1 MGKKTTNKK
10 EETKVEE
17 PKVEEKA
24 KKGDVSMNSPEE
36 MLEGILRTEAG
47 YVIKFADKR
56 EEFIGDEQTAL
67 NEAIKRYKIFLTE

>member
-1 MGKKTTNKK
+1 MGKKTTSKVEKK
-10 EETKVEE
+10 EIKEE
-17 PKVEEKA
+17 PKA